1 MRQPTDVAQ
10 TANEVLRRR
19 ENQHTLGFARKR
31 GIALVRGRGAR
42 VYDADGG
49 EYIDC
54 TAGHG
59 VAGLGHAHPEVV
71 ARIAD
76 QAATLM
82 TCQDAMP
89 NNVRAEF
96 VERLVDFLPYGLN
109 RVFLCNSGTEA
120 VEAAL
125 KLARLSTQRSGI
137 VAATRAFHGR
147 TFGALSATWREEF
160 KRGVGPLVPGFEH
173 VAFGNLEALAELLCE
188 DHAALILEVV
198 QGEGGVHAID
208 GDYLRAA
215 QQLCLERGVLLIL
228 DEVQTGFCRTGA
240 RFACQRYGVTPDLLC
255 MGKGIASGVPMGAVA
270 AGPRVEAPPPGSHG
284 STFGGNPLAC
294 AAGLATLEVM
304 ERQKLDERVRE
315 LGGWWIT
322 RLSAIEHRAIS
333 EVRGAGLMVAV
344 ELRTRVAP
352 IIDALAERGVLAL
365 SAGPR
370 VLRFLPPLVIGRADL
385 EAVATHL
392 EQVLAELGGG
402 GRS

>member
-1 MRQPTDVAQ
+1 
-10 TANEVLRRR
+10 
-19 ENQHTLGFARKR
+19 
-31 GIALVRGRGAR
+31 
-42 VYDADGG
+42 
-49 EYIDC
+49 
-54 TAGHG
+54 
-59 VAGLGHAHPEVV
+59 
-71 ARIAD
+71 
-76 QAATLM
+76 
-82 TCQDAMP
+82 
-89 NNVRAEF
+89 
-96 VERLVDFLPYGLN
+96 
-109 RVFLCNSGTEA
+109 
-120 VEAAL
+120 
-125 KLARLSTQRSGI
+125 
-137 VAATRAFHGR
+137 
-147 TFGALSATWREEF
+147 
-160 KRGVGPLVPGFEH
+160 
-173 VAFGNLEALAELLCE
+173 
-188 DHAALILEVV
+188 
-198 QGEGGVHAID
+198 
-208 GDYLRAA
+208 
-215 QQLCLERGVLLIL
+215 
-228 DEVQTGFCRTGA
+228 
-240 RFACQRYGVTPDLLC
+240 
-255 MGKGIASGVPMGAVA
+255 VPMGAVA